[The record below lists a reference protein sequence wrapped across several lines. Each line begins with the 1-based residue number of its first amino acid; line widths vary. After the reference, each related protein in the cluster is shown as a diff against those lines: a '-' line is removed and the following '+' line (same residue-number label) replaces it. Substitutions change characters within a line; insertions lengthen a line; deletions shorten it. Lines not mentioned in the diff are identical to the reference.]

1 MLVGNYHVMPNEGV
15 NVENSGELIL
25 VATPIGNLSDASLRM
40 IETLKEAD
48 VVYCEDT
55 RHSRTLLRAHQIS
68 AAGRL
73 ESLHEHNEVALCDVV
88 IERVRRGERVAL
100 ITDAGTPGVSD
111 PGYKVTAAVAA
122 AGLRVTTIPG
132 PSAVIAAL
140 SVSGLP
146 TDRFVMEG
154 FIPRK
159 ASERDELWARLTL
172 EPRTIIMFESPQRI
186 GSSLISMAQAWGDR
200 RVVVARELTK
210 MHEEVVRGTV
220 SELARRFSEQDTRGE
235 IVVVLEGAADRPAA
249 DDETLRSALR
259 DELGSGRSLRDAAR
273 SVAELYEVA
282 NRRAYDLAL
291 EIRSSKD
298 V

>member
-1 MLVGNYHVMPNEGV
+1 MLVGKYHVMPNEGV
-15 NVENSGELIL
+15 DVENSGELIL

-132 PSAVIAAL
+132 PSAVIVAL
-140 SVSGLP
+140 IVSGLP
-146 TDRFVMEG
+146 TDHFVMEG
-154 FIPRK
+154 FIPRQ
-159 ASERDELWARLTL
+159 ASERDEL
-172 EPRTIIMFESPQRI
+172 
-186 GSSLISMAQAWGDR
+186 
-200 RVVVARELTK
+200 
-210 MHEEVVRGTV
+210 
-220 SELARRFSEQDTRGE
+220 
-235 IVVVLEGAADRPAA
+235 
-249 DDETLRSALR
+249 
-259 DELGSGRSLRDAAR
+259 
-273 SVAELYEVA
+273 
-282 NRRAYDLAL
+282 
-291 EIRSSKD
+291 
-298 V
+298 